1 MMQKIR
7 EILRGRFGDSSC
19 KSSGYEANITD
30 LHELLEM
37 AKAHGV
43 DWLVGDELQ
52 KIRAFADNAL
62 LVKFSREASI
72 AALRNCADLVKI
84 AEISRQHSIPVVFF
98 KGAAL
103 AAGIHG
109 NVAARRYCDIDLLV
123 PSYEQAER
131 LKCLLMAK
139 GYRDTEKLADC
150 HAELKRQYHIEFQL
164 VSPAGI
170 GLDIHWKLFHEY
182 YLQISS
188 DEKIF
193 TNKAGGGRELTDD
206 AEGDNSLWHEKKST
220 IQCFVLV
227 CGHRIP
233 TLSPEDHLLV
243 VCAHHTTHCWNEL
256 RLVCDVAGLV
266 RAFPEIDYHKLF
278 VAARQIGAARMLA
291 LGLQLAKLTFSMTLP
306 LSAEL
311 ELRRDRLSRMLAIIL
326 CRRLATG
333 SGFASKSD
341 ILLLEITARDSWRER
356 LLFVWRAMISPSDN
370 DFRFVYLQP
379 PWLWLYYLARPLRQI
394 ISILRN

>member
-1 MMQKIR
+1 MMQKIQ
-7 EILRGRFGDSSC
+7 EILQGRFADSSC
-19 KSSGYEANITD
+19 KSIGHETNITD
-30 LHELLEM
+30 LPGLLKM
-37 AKAHGV
+37 AKVHGV
-43 DWLVGDELQ
+43 NWLVCDELQ
-52 KIRAFADNAL
+52 KNRALADSAS
-62 LVKFSREASI
+62 LVKSSREASI

-131 LKCLLMAK
+131 LKRVLMAK
-139 GYRDTEKLADC
+139 GYRDTEELADC
-150 HAELKRQYHIEFQL
+150 HTELKRQHHIEFQL

-170 GLDIHWKLFHEY
+170 GLDIHWRLFHEY
-182 YLQISS
+182 YLQIPG
-188 DEKIF
+188 
-193 TNKAGGGRELTDD
+193 N
-206 AEGDNSLWHEKKST
+206 EKKIAS
-220 IQCFVLV
+220 QSFVLV

-243 VCAHHTTHCWNEL
+243 LCAHHTTHCWNEL

-266 RAFPEIDYHKLF
+266 KAFPEIDYHKLF
-278 VAARQIGAARMLA
+278 VAARRIGAARMLA
-291 LGLQLAKLTFSMTLP
+291 LGLQLAKLMFLLTLP
-306 LSAEL
+306 EAAEL

-333 SGFASKSD
+333 SSLASKSD
-341 ILLLEITARDSWRER
+341 SLLIEIAARDSWRER

-394 ISILRN
+394 VSVLRN